1 MLLRFWVHNLEN
13 QHSFRTRLLHFADVF
28 NLIAL
33 QRRPKTGYCRSAN
46 WLDFPESDNI
56 SSGLLGKSPV
66 LLLPSSC
73 NHFISSFI
81 PVFSLYSHWIWK
93 MVWYT
98 KLFHDILIWFVA
110 LQLRTVS
117 EELVLMERKDSGVA
131 VLGDPAMS

>member
-13 QHSFRTRLLHFADVF
+13 QHSFRTRLLYFADVF

-73 NHFISSFI
+73 IILYQVLSLFSAYILTGFGRWFGIPSYSMIS
-81 PVFSLYSHWIWK
+81 
-93 MVWYT
+93 
-98 KLFHDILIWFVA
+98 
-110 LQLRTVS
+110 
-117 EELVLMERKDSGVA
+117 
-131 VLGDPAMS
+131 